1 MVKVEGGGEEE
12 VSTDTWERGA
22 SHLVA
27 GASECLGRRRDR
39 SVDDRH
45 EDVEERHGSEHL
57 ARDVEALGVL
67 LDDEDQGAD
76 HEQKGQNLQDSAKH
90 AARLGIR
97 LHFVPVDAGADV
109 GAVALVEACAPGG
122 VGGGCREAGAGAGCA
137 DRRVQ
142 QGRSDRR
149 VQSDRQGQLT
159 VNVVA
164 FAVRVRGAGAKG
176 RGLLDASGL
185 PREVHTEE
193 NDHQECVE
201 AGANHRAHVESAAA
215 ATAFD
220 VRRHAHG
227 EACAC
232 NGRIGSAM
240 CYNCGRWGG
249 EGGSTHGNRSLAPFC
264 TNGGGLISQSRFVG
278 R

>member
-1 MVKVEGGGEEE
+1 MVKVEGGGEGE

-76 HEQKGQNLQDSAKH
+76 HEHKGQNPQDSAKH
-90 AARLGIR
+90 VARLGIR

-109 GAVALVEACAPGG
+109 FAMALVEACAPGG

-149 VQSDRQGQLT
+149 VQSDRQVSALLT
-159 VNVVA
+159 SLPLRYAPVVPA
-164 FAVRVRGAGAKG
+164 QN
-176 RGLLDASGL
+176 ASGCL
-185 PREVHTEE
+185 MPREAHARFITEKTTI
-193 NDHQECVE
+193 
-201 AGANHRAHVESAAA
+201 RSAYRP
-215 ATAFD
+215 
-220 VRRHAHG
+220 VPIIEPMWRVQQQPQHLR
-227 EACAC
+227 
-232 NGRIGSAM
+232 
-240 CYNCGRWGG
+240 
-249 EGGSTHGNRSLAPFC
+249 
-264 TNGGGLISQSRFVG
+264 
-278 R
+278 